1 MSLVCS
7 VTLARRRESLAVTA
21 NMVLLCA
28 LLTRLPAL
36 FARPLFDDDY
46 FRFLWDGHQLLSGLS
61 PYALAPAAYFAQA
74 LNDPAWEVVLS
85 GINHP
90 DVPTIYGP
98 SLQALF
104 GIAVYAG
111 GADGFALKVIF
122 VLADGLLVVL
132 LLRSG
137 APPWLVLL
145 YVVNP
150 LPIKEIGFSL
160 HPDGVIALALTLAL
174 VSLHRGRGLREA
186 EIANIPFLTAL
197 AGALRRC
204 SSLVWLATRRSERL
218 ALHPA
223 STAKNGT
230 LLISASLSAA
240 ACVAAVVCAKLPL
253 VLLASALDV
262 RSALHRQVLLGGALI
277 ALGAYLPFL
286 YPDPV
291 QPFVGLRAFADGWR
305 YNALGFH
312 LFEWLAGA
320 HARVWLCAFYVAC
333 AMAVS
338 WAVTTGR
345 LATATAMV
353 LLLTAIL
360 LTAPTVNPWYWLPLM
375 PLAILAFQH
384 ERVLLITPWI
394 GSFVLLLGYATAS
407 VLSELSLNPNLNL
420 SASVFHVGAEF
431 TVLPVATLTQAVV
444 MVCSCGYDVFTIVSG
459 RNRPERQRIDTSL
472 NRS

>member
-61 PYALAPAAYFAQA
+61 PYALAPAAYFSQA

-122 VLADGLLVVL
+122 VLADVLLVLL

-137 APPWLVLL
+137 APAWLVLL

-174 VSLHRGRGLREA
+174 VSLHRGRRLMVA
-186 EIANIPFLTAL
+186 VCVTA
-197 AGALRRC
+197 
-204 SSLVWLATRRSERL
+204 
-218 ALHPA
+218 
-223 STAKNGT
+223 
-230 LLISASLSAA
+230 
-240 ACVAAVVCAKLPL
+240 VACAKLPL
-253 VLLASALDV
+253 VLLAGALNL
-262 RSALHRQVLLGGALI
+262 RRALHRQVLLGGALI
-277 ALGAYLPFL
+277 GLGAYLPFL

-394 GSFVLLLGYATAS
+394 GSFVLLLGYATAA
-407 VLSELSLNPNLNL
+407 VLSELSLSPKLNL

-459 RNRPERQRIDTSL
+459 CNRIERQRIDTSL
-472 NRS
+472 NVS